1 MRQHAVRKP
10 FASNQSSVCGRGG
23 PLGVLFASGLPGLL
37 LETSVFDNQTLRLVG
52 GARKRARVIN

>member
-1 MRQHAVRKP
+1 LITP

-52 GARKRARVIN
+52 GARKSSRVIN